1 MKHLKKVIGG
11 CSPARA
17 KSTVHQESL
26 CTANGDYEWPD
37 LWYHQ
42 VSNNLFIMMIRFT
55 SLKDQVKKEIRLVPI
70 GPN

>member
-1 MKHLKKVIGG
+1 MKHLKKGRGG

-26 CTANGDYEWPD
+26 RTANGDYEWPD

-42 VSNNLFIMMIRFT
+42 VSNTLFVMMIRFT
-55 SLKDQVKKEIRLVPI
+55 LKDQVKKEIGFDPI